1 MVLAYEQLL
10 VVILRECNL
19 RRNLMFVLFFI
30 ISMSFLVVGSKWP
43 KIYTSYSDIHIDKTN
58 ILQPLMKGAAV
69 TTKTVDHVANAKEII
84 FGEKI
89 LDEILSEANWL
100 PSDISEIDKERVK
113 AKIKAKVKVKR
124 KGGSLLKVTY
134 SNSDSFRA
142 YFITK
147 RLAELFIKEGE
158 KSKVAESQSAY
169 DFINQQTQLYL
180 EKLTKV
186 EEALR
191 EYRSNNPDARPGL
204 ENEVSASITRI
215 QRELENTSMILK
227 ETNIKKVSILEQ
239 LSGEAAIAISHSR
252 EGIYRGKIASLQT
265 RLEAIRLDYKD
276 TYPDILRLKHQIEDL
291 KVSLN
296 KEIVNRAAAKAKAK
310 NVGKLYIDESIAINP
325 LYQELRSN
333 LSNTETEIL
342 TLKARM
348 SGLNRNLA
356 NEYARAKKIFG
367 GEAKL
372 TKLTRDYEVNQQIYH
387 DLLKRLEN
395 ARVSKRLDEQQEGLT
410 FKIQEPSKIALLP
423 TGARF
428 LHFAIAGLLL
438 GVVVPIGLVY
448 LLVQIDP
455 RVRLSKVISSELNIP
470 VLADITRHNTT
481 AEKKKSKQEGLLL
494 LFGVMLVLIIYGYIS
509 WMKFV
514 GEL

>member
-19 RRNLMFVLFFI
+19 RRNLMFILFLF
-30 ISMSFLVVGSKWP
+30 ISMAFLVVGSKWP

-69 TTKTVDHVANAKEII
+69 TTKAVDHVTNAKEII
-84 FGEKI
+84 FGDKI
-89 LDEILSEANWL
+89 LDKILSEANWL
-100 PSDISEIDKERVK
+100 DEDISDIDKER
-113 AKIKAKVKVKR
+113 IKAKMKTKVKIKR
-124 KGGSLLKVTY
+124 KGGSLLKITY
-134 SNSDSFRA
+134 SNSDSFQA
-142 YFITK
+142 YFVTK

-158 KSKVAESQSAY
+158 KSKIEESQSAY
-169 DFINQQTQLYL
+169 DFIHQQTELYL

-204 ENEVSASITRI
+204 ENEVSSSITRI
-215 QRELENTSMILK
+215 QREIESTSMTLK

-252 EGIYRGKIASLQT
+252 EGIYRSKIANLQT
-265 RLEAIRLDYKD
+265 KLETIRLDYKD

-291 KVSLN
+291 KSSLSAEIKSRAVA
-296 KEIVNRAAAKAKAK
+296 KEKAK
-310 NVGKLYIDESIAINP
+310 NIGKLYIDESIAINP

-333 LSNTETEIL
+333 LSMTETQIL

-356 NEYARAKKIFG
+356 KEYNRAKKIFG

-372 TKLTRDYEVNQQIYH
+372 TKLTRDYEVNQNIYH
-387 DLLKRLEN
+387 DLLQRLEN
-395 ARVSKRLDEQQEGLT
+395 ARVSKRLDEQQEGLS
-410 FKIQEPSKIALLP
+410 FKIQEPARIALLP

-438 GVVVPIGLVY
+438 ATIIPIGLIY
-448 LLVQIDP
+448 LLVQVDP
-455 RVRLSKVISSELNIP
+455 RVRFSKVITSELNIP

-481 AEKKKSKQEGLLL
+481 AEKKRSKKEGLLL
-494 LFGVMLVLIIYGYIS
+494 ISGVILVLVVYSYIS
-509 WMKFV
+509 WIKFV